1 MDKKI
6 HVLVVEDDSDIN
18 KLLCTVVTKSG
29 YIAQAAYSGTEAN
42 LYLDRQEW
50 DLVLLDLMLP
60 GLTGEQLL
68 EKINEVFRTP
78 VIIISA
84 KDEQQTK
91 IATLRTGADDFITK
105 PFDIEEVSARIDSHM
120 RRYMRF
126 SNPPPSNRLTYK
138 ELELDK
144 ETKFV
149 TINGSEVTL
158 TAREFAIL
166 ELFMSYPKKVFSKSN
181 VFESIW
187 NEEFMGDDNTV
198 GVHISNLR
206 SKLAKANPKKEYIE
220 TLWGMGY
227 RLR

>member
-1 MDKKI
+1 MDKRI

-18 KLLCTVVTKSG
+18 QLLCAIVTKSG
-29 YIAQAAYSGTEAN
+29 YVAQAAYSGTEAM
-42 LYLDRQEW
+42 LHLDRQAW

-60 GLTGEQLL
+60 GLAGEQLL
-68 EKINEVFRTP
+68 QRINEEFRTP
-78 VIIISA
+78 VMIISA
-84 KDEQQTK
+84 KGEQKTK
-91 IATLRTGADDFITK
+91 IATLRAGADDFIAK
-105 PFDIEEVSARIDSHM
+105 PFDIEEVSARIDSHL
-120 RRYMRF
+120 RRYTRLAAQ
-126 SNPPPSNRLTYK
+126 PPAHRLTYK
-138 ELELDK
+138 DLTLDK
-144 ETKFV
+144 ETKSV
-149 TINGSEVTL
+149 TINGVDVTL

-166 ELFMSYPKKVFSKSN
+166 ELFMSYPKKVFSKAN

-206 SKLAKANPKKEYIE
+206 SKLAKANPKQEYIE

>member
-1 MDKKI
+1 MDKRI
-6 HVLVVEDDSDIN
+6 HVLVVEDDNDIN
-18 KLLCTVVTKSG
+18 KLLCAIVTKSG
-29 YIAQAAYSGTEAN
+29 YVAQAAFSGTEAM
-42 LYLDRQEW
+42 LHLDRQEW

-68 EKINEVFRTP
+68 QKINEEYRTP

-84 KDEQQTK
+84 KGEQQTK

-105 PFDIEEVSARIDSHM
+105 PFDIEEVSARIDAHM
-120 RRYMRF
+120 RRYIRL
-126 SNPPPSNRLTYK
+126 SSPLPSHRLTYK
-138 ELELDK
+138 DMELDK
-144 ETKFV
+144 ETKSV
-149 TINGSEVTL
+149 TINGSDVTL

-166 ELFMSYPKKVFSKSN
+166 ELFMSYPKKVFTKAN

-187 NEEFMGDDNTV
+187 NEPFMGDDNTV

-206 SKLAKANPKKEYIE
+206 SKLAKANPNQEYIE